1 MKSRIVDKLKYAE
14 KPELEIADGIFIS
27 VNNKAMSLLEASEI
41 VDSGINRASIV
52 RLMELLYSPED
63 VEKINAIDL
72 TLEDLITLIT
82 ESVSAA
88 IGGNRK
94 RKN

>member
-1 MKSRIVDKLKYAE
+1 MAIMTDVYHVENTQAE
-14 KPELEIADGIFIS
+14 L
-27 VNNKAMSLLEASEI
+27 
-41 VDSGINRASIV
+41 
-52 RLMELLYSPED
+52 
-63 VEKINAIDL
+63 EKINALDL